1 MAEETEVYFEITVV
15 GPSAKISA
23 VDAAT
28 AVEVAVIAPARLPVA
43 DMKKL
48 ALAKLK
54 AQIARAHRGGAS

>member
-1 MAEETEVYFEITVV
+1 MTEESEVYFEITVV

-23 VDAAT
+23 VDAAS
-28 AVEVAVIAPARLPVA
+28 AIEVAVIAPARMPVA

-54 AQIARAHRGGAS
+54 AQIARAGRGGAS

>member
-1 MAEETEVYFEITVV
+1 MAEKSEVYFEITVV

-28 AVEVAVIAPARLPVA
+28 AIEVAVIAPARMSVA

-54 AQIARAHRGGAS
+54 AQIARAGRGGAS